1 MSSGEAL
8 DAGALDR
15 QPSDILSP
23 RHSFSPCD
31 IVGYVDDDSAPEVI
45 LAFMIYVTT
54 FAREES

>member
-1 MSSGEAL
+1 MSAIDVMGKDWPAK
-8 DAGALDR
+8 
-15 QPSDILSP
+15 PSDVLSP
-23 RHSFSPCD
+23 SHSFSPCD